1 MVILFSEVSA
11 NLSSATRDNRVTSL
25 LTSSLRLSIRYFKV
39 VGDNMVILVGPASFS
54 AKQPRMAQR
63 FRSRRGDT
71 LLVLDAIMFDTSWI
85 DSLLG
90 NGLSSSNNAMTLVPM
105 GCSTGTTRIN
115 DRTNSIQ
122 PVGLSVIV
130 CSSCIE

>member
-11 NLSSATRDNRVTSL
+11 NLSSATKDSKVTSL
-25 LTSSLRLSIRYFKV
+25 LTSSLRLSIRYLSV

-54 AKQPRMAQR
+54 AKQPRMAHR

-71 LLVLDAIMFDTSWI
+71 LRVLDAIMFDTSWI

-90 NGLSSSNNAMTLVPM
+90 RGLSSSNNAMTLVPM
-105 GCSTGTTRIN
+105 GCSTGTTRIS
-115 DRTNSIQ
+115 DLTNSIQ

-130 CSSCIE
+130 CSSCME